1 MASSGNFM
9 TFNRLAYQNSY
20 SASYSQLDTGNLR
33 GNATAGGWGWP
44 SNYTFDSGKW
54 YCEFYVYRRSGSSIG
69 YISVVDHYYP
79 HIDAKYNDNR
89 HRQPTVADY
98 TVRYHGGG
106 VTATTTTGIY
116 NNQIG
121 AVNESQTF
129 ASDQWQDGDVLAIAL
144 DLDSSPQTVQFY
156 RNGSAKG
163 NAENL
168 NSSASGSWAFWC
180 GSHNQTWITMNAGQ
194 DSSFAGNK
202 TAQGN
207 TDGNGFGDFYYSP
220 PSGFLACCS
229 ANLPTSD
236 DINPAKTDT
245 NYPSKLFNAVTY
257 TGNASTNAITGVGFR
272 PDLFWFQR
280 RDYAGNFNQGMLD
293 SSRGVSVGMY
303 PDRQDADTSF
313 TSDFSS
319 FDSDGV
325 TLKAGSSANINN
337 SGSAF
342 IGWFWKAN
350 GGTTSTNN
358 DGSTTS
364 TVQSSQAGGFSIITY
379 TGNGSNRTI
388 GHGLTKAPEFMI
400 IKDRTNSGSNWIVY
414 HKDQGAGNRSQLNT
428 STAFGS
434 SSGSFQSTDPT
445 SSVISLG
452 TSGGTNANSANF
464 VCYAWHSVDG
474 YCKVGTTIGN
484 GSSSDGTFTYLG
496 FRPRFIIYKRSTDSN
511 YFYLLD
517 TARNTINGEA
527 LKLLAPIGVTESGH
541 GTSNKMD
548 FLSQGFKMYTS
559 GGGLN
564 GSGGNY
570 VYIAWGDQPA
580 RFSNAR

>member
-1 MASSGNFM
+1 MVGTNAVGAPGITDVNF
-9 TFNRLAYQNSY
+9 
-20 SASYSQLDTGNLR
+20 
-33 GNATAGGWGWP
+33 
-44 SNYTFDSGKW
+44 
-54 YCEFYVYRRSGSSIG
+54 
-69 YISVVDHYYP
+69 
-79 HIDAKYNDNR
+79 
-89 HRQPTVADY
+89 
-98 TVRYHGGG
+98 
-106 VTATTTTGIY
+106 
-116 NNQIG
+116 
-121 AVNESQTF
+121 
-129 ASDQWQDGDVLAIAL
+129 
-144 DLDSSPQTVQFY
+144 
-156 RNGSAKG
+156 
-163 NAENL
+163 
-168 NSSASGSWAFWC
+168 
-180 GSHNQTWITMNAGQ
+180 GQ
-194 DSSFAGNK
+194 DSSFQGQE
-202 TAQGN
+202 TAQNN
-207 TDGNGFGDFYYSP
+207 TDANSIGDFFYTP
-220 PSGFLACCS
+220 PTGTNNFLALSS

-245 NYPSKLFNAVTY
+245 NYPSKLFNAITY

-280 RDYAGNFNQGMLD
+280 RDYAGNYNQGMID
-293 SSRGVSVGMY
+293 SSRGASLGLY
-303 PDRQDADTSF
+303 PDRNNAEADF
-313 TSDFSS
+313 GTSDFTS

-325 TLKAGSSANINN
+325 TLKAGGSANINN

-342 IGWFWKAN
+342 IGWFWRAN

-388 GHGLTKAPEFMI
+388 GHNLTKAPEFMI
-400 IKDRTNSGSNWIVY
+400 IKNRSSSANWIVY

-428 STAFGS
+428 SVAFGS
-434 SSGSFQSTDPT
+434 SSTSFQSTDPT

-452 TSGGTNANSANF
+452 TSSGTNASGNNF

-474 YCKVGTTIGN
+474 YCKVGTTTGN
-484 GSSSDGTFTYLG
+484 GSSSDGSYTYLG

-527 LKLLAPIGVTESGH
+527 LKLLAPTGITESGH
-541 GTSNKMD
+541 GTGNKMD